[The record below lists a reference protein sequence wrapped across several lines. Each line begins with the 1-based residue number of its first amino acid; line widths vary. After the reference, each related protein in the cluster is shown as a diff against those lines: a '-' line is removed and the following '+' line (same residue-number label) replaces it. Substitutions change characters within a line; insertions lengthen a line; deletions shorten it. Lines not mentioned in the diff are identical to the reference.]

1 MGITIAPMTMRSSNL
16 RRVITPGLSGALFYL
31 SFFLSA
37 GAYGPFLNLYFKE
50 LDFSGRQIGFL
61 ATCFPLMTLVSAP
74 LLSALADRRNLRLP
88 ILQAVLMSG
97 AIFIFLL
104 QYPKSFGSM
113 AVALF
118 MMAVTF
124 GPVMSIADGL
134 IVNMAKRRA
143 LNYGGMRL
151 WGSFGFAA
159 SSVVFGWL
167 YQRYDL
173 VSMFTISSGLMIPVL
188 LLAGTLEEGTSPK
201 LQEPQSLAVI
211 VKDAGMVILI
221 LVSFLMG
228 ISNALT
234 MSFESIL
241 VQHLGGSNFMVG
253 LTFGVAGVGEIL
265 TMNYGHKIADRIR
278 KNHALMLSIMILFLA
293 YLGYL
298 VAVSA
303 WIILPLAV
311 LRGLGF
317 GLFFTNIVR
326 LVNDRTPEEWV
337 ATAQSFRTMAMF
349 GIAPLVA
356 SPLAGLV
363 HDRVSP
369 SAVFGIGVVS
379 LGLAGIVLAWGA
391 LKRIFA

>member
-1 MGITIAPMTMRSSNL
+1 MTTRSSVL
-16 RRVITPGLSGALFYL
+16 RNAITPTRSGALFYL

-50 LDFSGRQIGFL
+50 LGFSGQQIGFL

-74 LLSALADRRNLRLP
+74 LLSALADRRNIRLP
-88 ILQAVLMSG
+88 ILQTILTSG
-97 AIFIFLL
+97 ALFIFLL
-104 QYPKSFGSM
+104 QFPKTFSLM

-118 MMAVTF
+118 MMAITF

-134 IVNMAKRRA
+134 IVNMAKRRG

-151 WGSFGFAA
+151 WGSLGFAA
-159 SSVVFGWL
+159 SSVVFGWV
-167 YQRYDL
+167 YQHHDL
-173 VSMFTISSGLMIPVL
+173 VSMFTVSSVLMIPVL
-188 LLAGTLEEGTSPK
+188 LLAGTLEEGISPNQ
-201 LQEPQSLAVI
+201 QEQRSLAVI
-211 VKDAGMVILI
+211 LKDAGVVVLI

-234 MSFESIL
+234 MTFESIL

-253 LTFGVAGVGEIL
+253 LTFGVAGIGEIL
-265 TMNYGHKIADRIR
+265 TMNYGQKIADRIR
-278 KNHALMLSIMILFLA
+278 KNHALMLSMMILFLA

-298 VAVSA
+298 LAVSA

-326 LVNDRTPEEWV
+326 LVNDRTPDEWV

-369 SAVFGIGVVS
+369 SAVFGIGVVA
-379 LGLAGIVLAWGA
+379 LGLAIALLAWA
-391 LKRIFA
+391 AARRIFT